1 MSTVTV
7 NRGAQGPPIL
17 VNTDR
22 VVVFDDFNYLSQST
36 FTVVD
41 MALAGGFLANADGT
55 DVSTAIGA
63 MITPELE
70 SGKEMS
76 FLFRA
81 KLDVHNGDTEFDC
94 GFANAAG
101 TAAAASHS
109 FAIALACGTTPA
121 DDVVICY
128 LDDNNATRSE
138 TAVTLSQTSLG
149 ASWDPAQWFEFGGTL
164 KQVGAKYHAK
174 YYVNGV
180 LVATIV
186 DDVPV
191 PITGHFD
198 AGAMGL
204 FATQAAGTGLV
215 TIDYVYADLPRS

>member
-7 NRGAQGPPIL
+7 NRGAQGPPIRA
-17 VNTDR
+17 NTDR
-22 VVVFDDFNYLSQST
+22 VVVFDDFNDISQST
-36 FTVVD
+36 FTVVE
-41 MALAGGFLANADGT
+41 MVPVGGFLTNADGA

-70 SGKEMS
+70 SGGEIS
-76 FLFRA
+76 FVFRA
-81 KLDVHNGDTEFDC
+81 KLAVHNVDSEFDC
-94 GFANAAG
+94 GYANAAG
-101 TAAAASHS
+101 TAAAATHS

-121 DDVVICY
+121 DDVVTCY
-128 LDDNNATRSE
+128 LDDNNGTRSQ

-149 ASWDPAQWFEFGGTL
+149 ESWTPAQFFEFGGTL

-180 LVATIV
+180 LIATIV

-198 AGAMGL
+198 ANAMGL
-204 FATQAAGTGLV
+204 FATQSASTGLV
-215 TIDYVYADLPRS
+215 TIDYVYAELPRS